1 MAGGQVTSTQ
11 DRIATLEARLHDG
24 FTKPKHPVFMRGFP
38 ENVVELERRNRG
50 AGRCANTPGAAKE
63 GPVPMQLNPTPTCDR
78 CKQSQPRDQYAQKW
92 WGGRPNGL
100 DRICATCRRDM
111 AQTPID
117 NGDGTFCIPFGH
129 GNRALVD
136 AQDVPLVAG
145 YHWYLVNSGYAF
157 AQCGDGKRI
166 GMHRLILGL
175 ADDDRRV
182 GDHINRDKLD
192 NRRCNLR
199 AVTYAENNRRR
210 VCGKPAGATSQFRGV
225 SWTSSKRRWR
235 AAIRANYRTKCL
247 GYFRNELD
255 AARAYDAAARHFY
268 GDFATLNFP
277 DEAEVA

>member
-1 MAGGQVTSTQ
+1 MTTREQRQAE
-11 DRIATLEARLHDG
+11 LETRLTDG
-24 FTKPKHPVFMRGFP
+24 FERTKSPVFTRGLP
-38 ENVVELERRNRG
+38 RNVVELAQRNRD
-50 AGRCANTPGAAKE
+50 AGQCVNTPGAAKE
-63 GPVPMQLNPTPTCDR
+63 GLVPMQVNPTPTCDR
-78 CKQSQPRDQYAQKW
+78 CKQSQPRDQYAQRW
-92 WGGRPNGL
+92 WGGRLNGL
-100 DRICATCRRDM
+100 DRICRTCRRDM

-136 AQDVPLVAG
+136 AQDVSLVAG

-175 ADDDRRV
+175 ADDDGRV

-210 VCGKPAGATSQFRGV
+210 VGGKPVGASSQFRGV
-225 SWTSSKRRWR
+225 SWTVSKRRWR
-235 AAIRANYRTKCL
+235 AAIKVDYRTKCL
-247 GYFRNELD
+247 GYFRSEED
-255 AARAYDAAARHFY
+255 AARAYDAAARQFY
-268 GDFATLNFP
+268 GAFAMLNFP
-277 DEAEVA
+277 DEADAA